1 MCDNRKN
8 KYDDEPIHF
17 CTNCLSVKIKEIGDN
32 TNFYACLDC
41 GCTDIEEDDLDEW
54 VRLYTEKYGKPFL
67 DTEEDLEKLNGVIDL
82 DEDDDISEDYDYE
95 LY

>member
-1 MCDNRKN
+1 MCNSNNNRRN

-17 CTNCLSVKIKEIGDN
+17 CTNCLSLKIKEIGDN

-41 GCTDIEEDDLDEW
+41 GCTEIEEDDLDEW
-54 VRLYTEKYGKPFL
+54 IRLYNVKYGKPFL
-67 DTEEDLEKLNGVIDL
+67 NLSETEEDEDEFF
-82 DEDDDISEDYDYE
+82 EDDPTFED